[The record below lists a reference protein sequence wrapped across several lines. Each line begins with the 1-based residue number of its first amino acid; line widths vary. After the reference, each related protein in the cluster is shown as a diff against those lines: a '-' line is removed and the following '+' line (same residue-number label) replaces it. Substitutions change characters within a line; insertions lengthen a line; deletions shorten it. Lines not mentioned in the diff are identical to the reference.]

1 MTGRDIDW
9 AGLRERVEAAG
20 RSLQRDGGPDEEGTR
35 ELLAQRARDLARP
48 VTTPT
53 PEGKL
58 PLVRFSLGGETWG
71 LDARYAWDVFH
82 LSELA
87 LLPGSGPPVV
97 GLTPWRGTIL
107 TLFDLRPLLGMQAE
121 GLSNLDHVIVV
132 GEARPELGVLADAV
146 EELIGVDPRDVGPL
160 PEGAAGS
167 RDLVMGVTKD
177 ALLVLDARALLLRYA
192 PGRGEEKM
200 AEQRSPLARAGG
212 SRGAHTVREGNP
224 KLEQGDG

>member
-20 RSLQRDGGPDEEGTR
+20 RGLQGEGPPDEEGMR
-35 ELLAQRARDLARP
+35 GLLAQRARDLARP
-48 VTTPT
+48 VTMPT
-53 PEGKL
+53 PEERL
-58 PLVRFSLGGETWG
+58 PLVRFSLGGESWS

-107 TLFDLRPLLGMQAE
+107 TLFDLRPMLGVQAE

-146 EELIGVDPRDVGPL
+146 EELIEVDPRDVGPL

-167 RDLVMGVTKD
+167 RELVLGVTPD
-177 ALLVLDARALLLRYA
+177 ALVVLDARALLLRYA
-192 PGRGEEKM
+192 PRRGEEKM
-200 AEQRSPLARAGG
+200 AEQRSPRELAGG
-212 SRGAHTVREGNP
+212 SRGTHTVRAAEP
-224 KLEQGDG
+224 K

>member
-1 MTGRDIDW
+1 MTRRDIDW
-9 AGLRERVEAAG
+9 AGLRERLEAAG
-20 RSLQRDGGPDEEGTR
+20 RSLQGDGGPDEEGMR
-35 ELLAQRARDLARP
+35 GLLKQRARDLARP

-53 PEGKL
+53 PEDRL

-87 LLPGSGPPVV
+87 LLPGSSPPVL
-97 GLTPWRGTIL
+97 GLTPWRGAIL
-107 TLFDLRPLLGMQAE
+107 TLFDLRPMLGVRAE

-132 GEARPELGVLADAV
+132 GEARPEFGVLADAV
-146 EELIGVDPRDVGPL
+146 EELIEVDPRDVGPL
-160 PEGAAGS
+160 PEGAAGG
-167 RDLVMGVTKD
+167 REFVLGVTKD

-200 AEQRSPLARAGG
+200 AEQRSPRALAGG
-212 SRGAHTVREGNP
+212 RRGTHTVREATP
-224 KLEQGDG
+224 ELEQGDG